1 MLGQWLIMVPTRD
14 MRDHTCIRSNVD
26 LTTHSLPGVQ
36 ARTHTH
42 KHRQMLAGGVVVW
55 APPWSICCPVRRWG
69 WGEGEPLRKLS
80 QYRSCPPAGG
90 GVCVTVGGEALYRDL
105 NSNLDF
111 ANLVLTLA
119 SSDLVPFSPE
129 QVVWDSAK
137 QTHKHGDVL

>member
-1 MLGQWLIMVPTRD
+1 MSGLHRGPSVVQSGGEAEGRANLGE
-14 MRDHTCIRSNVD
+14 N
-26 LTTHSLPGVQ
+26 
-36 ARTHTH
+36 
-42 KHRQMLAGGVVVW
+42 
-55 APPWSICCPVRRWG
+55 
-69 WGEGEPLRKLS
+69 S

-129 QVVWDSAK
+129 QVV
-137 QTHKHGDVL
+137 